1 MVILIKANLRC
12 NFVNEDGVGCKYCYQ
27 HPIRPEDEV
36 IDYEAVEATIRT
48 LHAEGVEERE
58 KHDQKSGKPQRSRT
72 KSGKPK
78 GPTIGL
84 HGGEP
89 TMLPKS
95 AIERFLKLSHELTG
109 HSSIQTNGYLIDD
122 DMIEMFKKYNTGVG
136 FSIDG
141 PWPLNEL
148 RGFGDVQQRK
158 KQTAKILK
166 TIDKVRK
173 TKLPEEHWSKDKDG
187 NVKDPYIRV
196 SIISVLHKKNALG
209 DRLETLKQWVK
220 SIHEKGIF
228 GRLNPC
234 CSNNPD
240 IDLTP
245 EEAAETYSDLFD
257 FLVENGIDGFSP
269 FKDINNS
276 IKGEREVVCVY
287 KECDP
292 YCTPSCQPV
301 MKDGS
306 VGVCLRLHQDGKQ
319 YPRHEPMRNT
329 RGDVLKQSDCKDCE
343 WWENCY
349 GGCIGLAVDFDW
361 RNRDRHCLLYK
372 TLFEKTKNMLKFMR
386 IHPKQRGSPP
396 KDGSSRS
403 RGGDHWDG
411 FEHLDGDWRHI
422 DSDVI

>member
-12 NFVNEDGVGCKYCYQ
+12 NFANEDGVGCKYCYQ
-27 HPIRPEDEV
+27 QPIRPEDEV
-36 IDYEAVEATIRT
+36 IDYEAVEATIRR
-48 LHAEGVEERE
+48 LHAKGLE
-58 KHDQKSGKPQRSRT
+58 KRGKSSRKDGKPR
-72 KSGKPK
+72 

-95 AIERFLKLSHELTG
+95 AIERFLKLSHELNG
-109 HSSIQTNGYLIDD
+109 NSSIQTNGYLIDD

-136 FSIDG
+136 ISIDG

-166 TIDKVRK
+166 TIDKLTK
-173 TKLPEEHWSKDKDG
+173 TKLPEKYWSKDKDG
-187 NVKDPYIRV
+187 NSKESFIRV
-196 SIISVLHKKNALG
+196 SVIAVIHKKNALG

-220 SIHEKGIF
+220 TLHEKRIY

-234 CSNNPD
+234 CSNNPN

-257 FLVENGIDGFSP
+257 FLVENGIDSFSP

-276 IKGEREVVCVY
+276 IRGESEVVCVY

-292 YCTPSCQPV
+292 YCTPSAQTV

-319 YPRHEPMRNT
+319 YPRHEPMKCT
-329 RGDVLKQSDCKDCE
+329 RGDVLRQSDCKDCD
-343 WWENCY
+343 WWENCH

-361 RNRDRHCLLYK
+361 RNRDRHCLMYK

-386 IHPKQRGSPP
+386 IRPKQKKSPP
-396 KDGSSRS
+396 RGGPPPSGGGGG
-403 RGGDHWDG
+403 GGDHWDG
-411 FEHLDGDWRHI
+411 FTHVDGDWKHI
-422 DSDVI
+422 DSDVQ